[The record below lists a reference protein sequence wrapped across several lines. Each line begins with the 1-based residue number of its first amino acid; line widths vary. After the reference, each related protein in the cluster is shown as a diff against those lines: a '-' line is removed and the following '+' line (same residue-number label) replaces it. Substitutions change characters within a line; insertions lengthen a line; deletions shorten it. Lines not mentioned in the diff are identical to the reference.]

1 MLRMFKRVHWNLTG
15 AFEAFQEVIRTLGGL
30 DHLYLNHALQPR
42 GELPMWPDA
51 TNDDVDSL
59 LENFEQTM
67 NINTNSYVFLYTA
80 AFPHLLKSRDA
91 RVAVVSSLVGQFLKV
106 TQRLR

>member
-1 MLRMFKRVHWNLTG
+1 
-15 AFEAFQEVIRTLGGL
+15 
-30 DHLYLNHALQPR
+30 
-42 GELPMWPDA
+42 MWPNA

-91 RVAVVSSLVGQFLKV
+91 RVAVVSSLAGQFLKV

>member
-1 MLRMFKRVHWNLTG
+1 
-15 AFEAFQEVIRTLGGL
+15 
-30 DHLYLNHALQPR
+30 
-42 GELPMWPDA
+42 MWPDA
-51 TNDDVDSL
+51 TNDDVDNL